1 MDKFD
6 LINKFFELEPSE
18 NLGNDIFLILK
29 NIVNFDSAYIYFNN
43 PDRIIYS
50 TSSNGPV
57 KPYLK
62 EELKIKNT
70 TFGYII
76 LTGKFSKEDKQLFK
90 TCALIIA
97 GIIKEHEISKIIKMQ
112 SEALQNGYIEMAKA
126 NKMLKQ
132 SEEIKSKF
140 ISHIS
145 HELRTP
151 LNSILGFSDLL
162 ELAGTLNEKQTEFV
176 NDIKVSGLTLL
187 GMINEIL
194 DMSKIEAGSISLNRS
209 EFKVEQVIFETINI
223 LKPLLYKKN
232 IRLIQDVE
240 NFTMRADFQKIQQ
253 ILFNLLSNAIKFT
266 PENGEITLAAGAQE
280 GKVILSVIDTG
291 IGIAKKDYKRIFEK
305 FEQLD
310 GNMSNSTGL
319 GLAITK
325 ELVKLHGGEI
335 KVKSVLNKGSNFTVI
350 IPNIDVYTK

>member
-1 MDKFD
+1 MRRFD
-6 LINKFFELEPSE
+6 LINKFFEIQPSE
-18 NLGNDIFLILK
+18 NIGNDIFSVLKSLID
-29 NIVNFDSAYIYFNN
+29 FQAAYIYFTN
-43 PDRIIYS
+43 PEKLMYS
-50 TSSNGPV
+50 TENSTPAL
-57 KPYLK
+57 PYLR

-76 LTGKFSKEDKQLFK
+76 VSGNFSKEDEKLFK
-90 TCALIIA
+90 TCALIISN
-97 GIIKEHEISKIIKMQ
+97 IIKDNEMSKVVKMQ
-112 SEALQNGYIEMAKA
+112 SEALQQGYIEMARS
-126 NKMLKQ
+126 NKKLKEA
-132 SEEIKSKF
+132 EEIKTKF

-162 ELAGTLNEKQTEFV
+162 GLAGELNEKQTEFV

-194 DMSKIEAGSISLNRS
+194 DMSKIEAGAISVNIK
-209 EFKVEQVIFETINI
+209 EFDVEQLVFETLNI
-223 LKPLLYKKN
+223 VKPLLIKKDIEFVQN
-232 IRLIQDVE
+232 VE
-240 NFTMRADFQKIQQ
+240 KFTMRADFQKMQQ
-253 ILFNLLSNAIKFT
+253 ILSNAVKFT
-266 PENGEITLAAGAQE
+266 PEKGKITLIAEKSAE
-280 GKVILSVIDTG
+280 KVMLSVIDTG

-325 ELVKLHGGEI
+325 ELVKLQGGEI
-335 KVKSVLNKGSNFTVI
+335 KLESAVNKGSKFTVI
-350 IPNIDVYTK
+350 IPGVEISKK